1 MKKKIVISSKKTLF
15 FFLLEGKKQGFDL
28 LITMR
33 QGHFQI
39 LWKYEHNIRGI
50 AMGLLHDS
58 RIKIDHNH
66 LATKKKIFN

>member
-1 MKKKIVISSKKTLF
+1 MSEMKKKLLFLLKKTLF
-15 FFLLEGKKQGFDL
+15 FFLLYCKKGFDL

-50 AMGLLHDS
+50 AMCSLHDL
-58 RIKIDHNH
+58 RIKIDHK
-66 LATKKKIFN
+66 LWRIL